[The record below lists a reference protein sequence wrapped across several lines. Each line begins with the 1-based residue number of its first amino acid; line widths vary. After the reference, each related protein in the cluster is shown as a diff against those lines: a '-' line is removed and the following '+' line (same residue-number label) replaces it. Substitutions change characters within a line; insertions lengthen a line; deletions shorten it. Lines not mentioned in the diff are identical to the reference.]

1 MWTMNGF
8 STYGMLFGW
17 MTQGK
22 LACIICMEDTKAFT
36 LKFGKKN
43 SWFDHHKR
51 FLKTDH
57 PYRHNRY
64 GFRKNAIENDEL
76 PIRPNNHQI

>member
-1 MWTMNGF
+1 MDDTRKIGMHNL
-8 STYGMLFGW
+8 YGGYK
-17 MTQGK
+17 G
-22 LACIICMEDTKAFT
+22 IH
-36 LKFGKKN
+36 FGKKN